1 MANTHPHFCGWQR
14 ARVELE
20 NLLMTFRRI
29 FKYGF
34 SFRCLRLNGG
44 AIEIE
49 SPPASS
55 FRGHVICWTGTIH
68 QRKITLCIC
77 LWIRVAM
84 CHSGVELLDGE
95 DRWTMRIWW
104 NNFNHSRGRKGLR
117 GEKRR
122 RNVSNVK
129 NTQFIV
135 LPDYWVVRRMQNAVH
150 IIRSLVFHVAT
161 TIRKKPYMVCISY
174 L

>member
-1 MANTHPHFCGWQR
+1 
-14 ARVELE
+14 
-20 NLLMTFRRI
+20 
-29 FKYGF
+29 
-34 SFRCLRLNGG
+34 
-44 AIEIE
+44 
-49 SPPASS
+49 
-55 FRGHVICWTGTIH
+55 
-68 QRKITLCIC
+68 
-77 LWIRVAM
+77 M

-135 LPDYWVVRRMQNAVH
+135 LPDYWVVRRMPNAVH
-150 IIRSLVFHVAT
+150 IIRSLVFHGAT